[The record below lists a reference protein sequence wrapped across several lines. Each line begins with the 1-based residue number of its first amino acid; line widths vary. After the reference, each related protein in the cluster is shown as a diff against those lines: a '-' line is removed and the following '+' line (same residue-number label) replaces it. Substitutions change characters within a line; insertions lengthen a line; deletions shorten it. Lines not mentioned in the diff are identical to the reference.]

1 MKLFLTIVSTMFY
14 VYCLMAIFYYQFG
27 TGADNI
33 IQMATY
39 EIATIK
45 WFIILGIGH
54 YVITLIGKEVEREK
68 KG

>member
-1 MKLFLTIVSTMFY
+1 MKLFLTVASTLFY
-14 VYCLMAIFYYQFG
+14 VYCLMAILYYQFG

-45 WFIILGIGH
+45 WLIILGIGH
-54 YVITLIGKEVEREK
+54 YVINLMFKEIK
-68 KG
+68 